1 MTQEIGAKVLLV
13 DDEEQFVK
21 ALSQRL
27 TGRGMKI
34 EAATTGEDALR
45 QAQGKDFDAIV
56 LDLVMPGLDGL
67 EVLRQLRRENPDL
80 QIIMLTGHATVEKSV
95 EAIKEGAVE
104 LLEKP
109 VDMDKLLK
117 RIGEAQRQKV
127 ILVQKKAEERVKE
140 ILNSKG
146 W

>member
-1 MTQEIGAKVLLV
+1 MSEEINAKVLLV
-13 DDEEQFVK
+13 DDEEQFLK

-27 TGRGMKI
+27 EGRGMKI
-34 EAATTGEDALR
+34 EAATSGEDALR
-45 QAQGKDFDAIV
+45 QAKGKDFDAIV

-67 EVLRQLRRENPDL
+67 DVLKQLRQENPDL

-117 RIGEAQRQKV
+117 RIGEAQRQRV
-127 ILVQKKAEERVKE
+127 ILVEKKAEARVKD

>member
-1 MTQEIGAKVLLV
+1 MSEEINAKVLLV
-13 DDEEQFVK
+13 DDEEQFLN

-27 TGRGMKI
+27 AGRGMKI
-34 EAATTGEDALR
+34 EAAASGEEALR
-45 QAQGKDFDAIV
+45 QAKGKDFDAIV

-67 EVLRQLRRENPDL
+67 DVLKRLRRENPDL
-80 QIIMLTGHATVEKSV
+80 QIIILTGHATVEKSV
-95 EAIKEGAVE
+95 EAIREGAVE

-117 RIGEAQRQKV
+117 RIGEARRQRI
-127 ILVQKKAEERVKE
+127 ILVEKKAEERVKD
-140 ILNSKG
+140 ILKSKG

>member
-1 MTQEIGAKVLLV
+1 MTEEINAKVLLV
-13 DDEEQFVK
+13 DDEEQFLK

-27 TGRGMKI
+27 AGRGMRI
-34 EAATTGEDALR
+34 EAASSGEEALR
-45 QAQGKDFDAIV
+45 QARGKDFDAIV

-67 EVLRQLRRENPDL
+67 DVLKRLRKENPEL

-95 EAIKEGAVE
+95 EAIREGAVE

-117 RIGEAQRQKV
+117 RIGEAQRQRV
-127 ILVQKKAEERVKE
+127 ILVERRAEERVKD
-140 ILNSKG
+140 ILKSKG

>member
-1 MTQEIGAKVLLV
+1 MSDEINAKVLLV
-13 DDEEQFVK
+13 DDEEQFLK

-34 EAATTGEDALR
+34 EAVNSGEDALR
-45 QAQGKDFDAIV
+45 QAKGKDFDAIV

-67 EVLRQLRRENPDL
+67 EVLKQLRQENPDL

-95 EAIKEGAVE
+95 EAIKQGAVE

-117 RIGEAQRQKV
+117 RIGEAQRQRV
-127 ILVQKKAEERVKE
+127 ILVEKKAEERVQD
-140 ILNSKG
+140 ILKSKG

>member
-1 MTQEIGAKVLLV
+1 MSEEINAKVLLV
-13 DDEEQFVK
+13 DDEEQFLK

-27 TGRGMKI
+27 EGRGMKI
-34 EAATTGEDALR
+34 EAASSGEDALR
-45 QAQGKDFDAIV
+45 QAKGKDFDAIV

-67 EVLRQLRRENPDL
+67 EVLKQLREENPDL

-117 RIGEAQRQKV
+117 RIGEAQRQRV
-127 ILVQKKAEERVKE
+127 ILVEKKAEARVKD

>member
-1 MTQEIGAKVLLV
+1 MSDEINARVLLV

-34 EAATTGEDALR
+34 ESATSGEEALR
-45 QAQGKDFDAIV
+45 QAKGKDFDAIV

-67 EVLRQLRRENPDL
+67 EVLKQLRQENPDL

-117 RIGEAQRQKV
+117 RIGEAQRQRV
-127 ILVQKKAEERVKE
+127 ILVEKKAEQRVKD
-140 ILNSKG
+140 ILKSKG

>member
-1 MTQEIGAKVLLV
+1 MSEEIDAKVLLV
-13 DDEEQFVK
+13 DDEEQFLK

-27 TGRGMKI
+27 AGRGMKV
-34 EAATTGEDALR
+34 EAASSGEDALR
-45 QAQGKDFDAIV
+45 QVKGKDFDAIV

-67 EVLRQLRRENPDL
+67 DVLKQLRRENPEL

-95 EAIKEGAVE
+95 EAIREGAVE

-109 VDMDKLLK
+109 VNMDKLLK
-117 RIGEAQRQKV
+117 RIGEAQRQRV
-127 ILVQKKAEERVKE
+127 ILVEKKAEERVKD
-140 ILNSKG
+140 ILYSKG